1 MNNSSLPADE
11 QIHSHVSSPQQLI
24 SIFVAL
30 LGLTALTVSASTW
43 PVGLFDVWIAL
54 GIAGV
59 KAFLVAAYFMHL
71 RYDKPTNSLLL
82 LFSVGVVVL
91 FLGVTLADVHQSEP
105 QVQAAGVATNT
116 RLRSCTVT
124 VSTWSRHGRVRV
136 CSTSV

>member
-1 MNNSSLPADE
+1 MNNLSLPADE

-30 LGLTALTVSASTW
+30 LGLTALTVAASTW
-43 PVGLFDVWIAL
+43 PVGRFDVWIAL

-82 LFSVGVVVL
+82 LFSVGVVIL

-105 QVQAAGVATNT
+105 EVQAAGLPQIPA
-116 RLRSCTVT
+116 SEAAP
-124 VSTWSRHGRVRV
+124 
-136 CSTSV
+136 